1 MSEPVKPHLSQK
13 MAAEMLPKAVQIH
26 PVGTRVVLTSKV
38 QVQGGEKTEGITGTV
53 LPHDSLLFSRVALDT
68 PVDGYSIL
76 LLDSTEYTLMEPTE

>member
-1 MSEPVKPHLSQK
+1 MS
-13 MAAEMLPKAVQIH
+13 AEVRAKIAQIH
-26 PVGTRVVLTSKV
+26 PIGTRVVLTSKA
-38 QVQGGEKTEGITGTV
+38 QVQGGEKTEGIPGTV